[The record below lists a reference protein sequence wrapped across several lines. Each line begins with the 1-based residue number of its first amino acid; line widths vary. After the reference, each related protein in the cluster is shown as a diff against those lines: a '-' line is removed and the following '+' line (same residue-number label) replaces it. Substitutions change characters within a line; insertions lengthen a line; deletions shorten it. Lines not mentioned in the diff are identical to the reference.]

1 MTATVTDGMVVSLSY
16 ILSVDGE
23 ELARSDENDPLE
35 YLHGASNIVPGLE
48 AALTGKQQGDKFSV
62 TLEPDAAYGEYDED
76 EVDEVPLADMELI
89 DGDALEKGMIVEVED
104 DEGYVHYATI
114 TNITDDTI
122 VLDFN
127 PPLAGKTLTYDV
139 EVLKIR
145 EATPEERD
153 HGHVHSA
160 GHDHH

>member
-23 ELARSDENDPLE
+23 ELARSDANDPLE
-35 YLHGASNIVPGLE
+35 YLHGAENIVPGLE
-48 AALTGKQQGDKFSV
+48 AALTGKGIGAKFSV
-62 TLEPDAAYGEYDED
+62 TLEPDDAYGAYDPD
-76 EVDEVPLADMELI
+76 EVDELPLADMELI

-114 TNITDDTI
+114 TDINDTVV

-127 PPLAGKTLTYDV
+127 PPLAGKTLTYEV
-139 EVLKIR
+139 EVLGIR
-145 EATPEERD
+145 EGTPEERD